1 MMDLFNINQ
10 SKFIYSR
17 KKNLSAFI
25 FFVY

>member
-1 MMDLFNINQ
+1 MDLFNINQ